1 MNVGVI
7 SEGEIYMLKVLFYF
21 EFKNT
26 YFTMN
31 SVKLLQVAAFWDK
44 FWLRW
49 YIVFLLYSAVIGT

>member
-31 SVKLLQVAAFWDK
+31 SVKLLQVAAF
-44 FWLRW
+44 
-49 YIVFLLYSAVIGT
+49 